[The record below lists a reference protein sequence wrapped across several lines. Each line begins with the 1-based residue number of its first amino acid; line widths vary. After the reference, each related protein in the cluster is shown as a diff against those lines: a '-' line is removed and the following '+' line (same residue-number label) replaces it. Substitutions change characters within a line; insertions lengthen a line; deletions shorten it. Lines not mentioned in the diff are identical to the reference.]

1 MGIFDIT
8 LTKKIK
14 TSKSKQDFLEFLEK
28 RLTKNKKYKTSFQ
41 DNTLTIPKIHI
52 DSLLRYNLNT
62 QITSNKKES
71 EIIINAELHDTLLL
85 TIIIILS
92 ILLTY
97 GIGIIFV
104 ILFTY
109 LQKRKASEY
118 LESIIVDYEIIN

>member
-14 TSKSKQDFLEFLEK
+14 TSKSKQDFLEKKKK
-28 RLTKNKKYKTSFQ
+28 RLTKNKTSFQ

>member
-28 RLTKNKKYKTSFQ
+28 RLTKNKTSFQ

-118 LESIIVDYEIIN
+118 LESIIVEYEIIN

>member
-28 RLTKNKKYKTSFQ
+28 RLTKNKTSFQ

>member
-28 RLTKNKKYKTSFQ
+28 RLTKNKTSFQ

-118 LESIIVDYEIIN
+118 LESIIVDYKIIN

>member
-28 RLTKNKKYKTSFQ
+28 RLTKNKTSFQ

-62 QITSNKKES
+62 QINSNKKES

>member
-8 LTKKIK
+8 LTKKIR
-14 TSKSKQDFLEFLEK
+14 TSQSKQDFLEFLEK
-28 RLTKNKKYKTSFQ
+28 RLTKNKTSFQ

>member
-8 LTKKIK
+8 LTKKKK
-14 TSKSKQDFLEFLEK
+14 TSKSTQDFLEILK
-28 RLTKNKKYKTSFQ
+28 KKITKNKTSFQ